1 LTRFLTRCFAFFC
14 AAVWVGSSPA
24 NAADP
29 VEINVMVSQ
38 TGSLA
43 FYGGKQA
50 EAFRAIEMYANA
62 NGGVGGRPV
71 KFVLHDDQSNPQTA
85 VQLAN
90 QLIEQKVPVIVG
102 PVLTSAC
109 AAIMP
114 LLAQNG
120 PVDLCYSPVITPP
133 ARGYVFRAAPR
144 IEDVQSVMLRY
155 FKNRGL
161 KKLAIITATD
171 ASGQTFDQKLDV
183 TLTHKEFQDLA
194 IVAHEHFSP
203 GDLGVAAQVARIK
216 AAQPGAII
224 TFAVGTSFGTVLHA
238 ISDSGLDVPVYGSGA
253 NLSELQMQSYA
264 AFMPKELILNNAQ
277 GLVEYPGAPAAEKL
291 QQAAF
296 FKAMK
301 AAGLRGEP
309 PQQIAWDFA
318 ILAIDALRD
327 LGPKATAM
335 QIRDYILHQRSWAG
349 LQGIYNF
356 TSGDQTGLGES
367 GVALLRWNPS
377 KNTWE
382 LAASGAQ

>member
-1 LTRFLTRCFAFFC
+1 MTRFLTRCFAFFC

-144 IEDVQSVMLRY
+144 IEDVQSVTLLQESRSE
-155 FKNRGL
+155 KACDHHGDRCER
-161 KKLAIITATD
+161 TD
-171 ASGQTFDQKLDV
+171 VRS
-183 TLTHKEFQDLA
+183 E
-194 IVAHEHFSP
+194 
-203 GDLGVAAQVARIK
+203 ARCD
-216 AAQPGAII
+216 ADTQR
-224 TFAVGTSFGTVLHA
+224 
-238 ISDSGLDVPVYGSGA
+238 VP
-253 NLSELQMQSYA
+253 
-264 AFMPKELILNNAQ
+264 
-277 GLVEYPGAPAAEKL
+277 
-291 QQAAF
+291 
-296 FKAMK
+296 
-301 AAGLRGEP
+301 R
-309 PQQIAWDFA
+309 
-318 ILAIDALRD
+318 
-327 LGPKATAM
+327 
-335 QIRDYILHQRSWAG
+335 
-349 LQGIYNF
+349 
-356 TSGDQTGLGES
+356 SGDRRPR
-367 GVALLRWNPS
+367 AL
-377 KNTWE
+377 
-382 LAASGAQ
+382 